1 MWFFRFSVFANA
13 RFVLFFGIR
22 KGSMQNGSTYA
33 FFDLIIIQVTPVI
46 IQLRL
51 IFASIIKKLSPK
63 IIGRQFVWRLFE
75 DYLRDCE
82 VRPAYNY
89 QSLEYTNLVL
99 NRYKSWYRHLNKFV
113 PESIFWIHRPGRK
126 IVQKS
131 QKIVKKSSKKSR
143 EINEKLF
150 KSIRKIS

>member
-113 PESIFWIHRPGRK
+113 L
-126 IVQKS
+126 S
-131 QKIVKKSSKKSR
+131 QFFEFIDLV
-143 EINEKLF
+143 EKLF
-150 KSIRKIS
+150 KKVRK

>member
-1 MWFFRFSVFANA
+1 MIFPIFHVRQRTICVIFWYSKEVDAKWIDVRIFCIISWPHYNSGHPCNHLVSSVFL
-13 RFVLFFGIR
+13 R
-22 KGSMQNGSTYA
+22 
-33 FFDLIIIQVTPVI
+33 
-46 IQLRL
+46 QL
-51 IFASIIKKLSPK
+51 SIELCPK

-126 IVQKS
+126 IIQKS
-131 QKIVKKSSKKSR
+131 QKIVK
-143 EINEKLF
+143 
-150 KSIRKIS
+150 